1 MGTVVPTS
9 QAPSSSRWNREFSL
23 RWKVF
28 PFVTLSL
35 LVGLAVGEQFPDID
49 QGINFLVHRSFIT
62 HGPIL
67 PLFLFLP
74 ASRLKPVPIR
84 LFVMG
89 FSLGVAVHLC
99 FDLFPKAW
107 QGYALIHVPV
117 VGWTYPL
124 VSWFW
129 IALSIIWCLYL
140 AMRLAKGGL
149 QGAALVFGM
158 LGTFGYASINEEA
171 LWGPL
176 LAMVVAT
183 VIGLTVSLW
192 TLPPEDHL

>member
-1 MGTVVPTS
+1 
-9 QAPSSSRWNREFSL
+9 
-23 RWKVF
+23 
-28 PFVTLSL
+28 
-35 LVGLAVGEQFPDID
+35 
-49 QGINFLVHRSFIT
+49 
-62 HGPIL
+62 
-67 PLFLFLP
+67 
-74 ASRLKPVPIR
+74 
-84 LFVMG
+84 MG

-149 QGAALVFGM
+149 QSAALVFGM

-183 VIGLTVSLW
+183 VIGLTVFLW
-192 TLPPEDHL
+192 TLPPEDNL